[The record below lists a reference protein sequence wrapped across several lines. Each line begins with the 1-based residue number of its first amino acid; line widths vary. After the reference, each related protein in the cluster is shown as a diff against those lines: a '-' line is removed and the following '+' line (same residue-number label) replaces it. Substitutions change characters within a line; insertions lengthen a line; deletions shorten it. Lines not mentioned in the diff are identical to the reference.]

1 MNDIVARL
9 KLQSSEFDSK
19 VKRAAQGIQRMAEE
33 CHKAGG
39 VLNALEDENKKYV
52 QSIGRMET
60 VSKTARGS
68 LAELTAGFMDMKHV
82 YNQLSQEE
90 KNSEFGRELNKQIG
104 ILKQRVLDT
113 KQELKSMEGELSGS
127 KFGQFGGLIDDIGKK
142 FGINANL
149 TELLTSRTALMTAG
163 IGASIAVIT
172 KATEAWAGYNKELAK
187 QDQQTKVVTGLDD
200 AGAKKMT
207 DSIRAMVDTYNVD
220 FRQAV
225 EAANTLMSQ
234 FGESGE
240 KATQLLR
247 DGLRGMLQ
255 GDGPKL
261 LQMIQQYA
269 PAFRDAGVS
278 ARQLVAVIQN
288 SEGGIFTAENMNA
301 IVMGIKNIRLMTKQT
316 SEALAQ
322 LGIDGQQMSRQM
334 NDGSMTVFDALKQ
347 VASKLKDCEAGSQT
361 AGEVMQR
368 VFGKQGAMAG
378 QNLAK
383 AIEGLNLNLEETKR
397 QTGELGDAYA
407 DLQKANEN
415 LNKAIRDCF
424 EYDGWEQMATGI
436 QSKLVGALAAVLQK
450 IGDIKGALGGF
461 SVTQQQGDTKN
472 GGGAFMDRAL
482 DRLKGGWSQGRQNIF
497 DRQIQAYSSKIL
509 DINDQIRDIQEK
521 AAADMDGNMSVV
533 YEKQIRN
540 LENRKEAIKRNMDEY
555 DRRGQAIL
563 KETPTAPTSIPVSYS
578 TKGGN
583 KGVGTTKTEQ
593 TEMQTLQKQIQELEQ
608 EYIKLGNITTED
620 ANKRRSDIQ
629 SEIAANEKRINQIK
643 LLGEQAHGRL
653 LGGNVTTDNLGLA
666 RFAETQKPKDFNET
680 MKGFTTMKQQVQMEL
695 TADNMKVDE
704 ATLKTFLQDS
714 VQNGIDGMDLQ
725 FNAISSKLAEGID
738 VPDTAWQNILDQYNQ
753 MREQMGQDPIIIN
766 FKTGKM
772 EGVISDV
779 DKLKKTISTT
789 ASVVGTIGQ
798 AFNAIEDPAGKV
810 AAVVAQA
817 IANVALAYSDALAK
831 TTAEKFNIWSFIA
844 ASASAMISMGTTI
857 ASIHSAT
864 GYAQG
869 GMIKSNSYS
878 GDNVGGLVDGS
889 QLVGLNAGELVLTK
903 AQQGNLAQALQS
915 DGSGGGYTPSHVS
928 GEQIWIALNAFTRR
942 TGRGELVTWR

>member
-1 MNDIVARL
+1 MSDIVARL

-187 QDQQTKVVTGLDD
+187 QDQQTKVITGLDD

-301 IVMGIKNIRLMTKQT
+301 IVMGIKNIRLMTNQT
-316 SEALAQ
+316 SEALAK

-361 AGEVMQR
+361 AGEVMQT

-378 QNLAK
+378 QNLAN

-509 DINDQIRDIQEK
+509 DINDQIRAIQEK

-540 LENRKEAIKRNMDEY
+540 LENRKVAIKRNMDEY

-563 KETPTAPTSIPVSYS
+563 KETPTAPTSIPVSDS

-593 TEMQTLQKQIQELEQ
+593 TEMQTLQKQIQQLEQ
-608 EYIKLGNITTED
+608 EYIKLGGITTED
-620 ANKRRSDIQ
+620 ADKRRGEIQ
-629 SEIAANEKRINQIK
+629 SEIADNETRINQIK
-643 LLGEQAHGRL
+643 LLGEQAHGKL
-653 LGGNVTTDNLGLA
+653 MGG
-666 RFAETQKPKDFNET
+666 
-680 MKGFTTMKQQVQMEL
+680 
-695 TADNMKVDE
+695 
-704 ATLKTFLQDS
+704 S
-714 VQNGIDGMDLQ
+714 V
-725 FNAISSKLAEGID
+725 STEGIKMGSFAFD
-738 VPDTAWQNILDQYNQ
+738 GESLQKNLDYVLDQIKVK
-753 MREQMGQDPIIIN
+753 PIVVPLETTKNNI
-766 FKTGKM
+766 
-772 EGVISDV
+772 EGIT
-779 DKLKKTISTT
+779 KAAKTT
-789 ASVVGTIGQ
+789 AQVVGTIGQ
-798 AFNAIEDPAGKV
+798 AFNAIEDPAAKV

-817 IANVALAYSDALAK
+817 IANVALAYSQALAK
-831 TTAEKFNIWSFIA
+831 DVGSKFNIFGFIA
-844 ASASAMISMGTTI
+844 ASASAMISMATTI
-857 ASIHSAT
+857 ASIHQAT
-864 GYAQG
+864 GYAEG
-869 GMIKSNSYS
+869 GIVKGNSYS
-878 GDNVGGLVDGS
+878 GDNMMFGGDG
-889 QLVGLNAGELVLTK
+889 LYGLNAGELVLTR
-903 AQQGNLAQALQS
+903 AQQGSLAQSLQN
-915 DGSGGGYTPSHVS
+915 GGGQTVRVVGKIAGKDLFICAENWAKSAGK
-928 GEQIWIALNAFTRR
+928 GEF
-942 TGRGELVTWR
+942 VTW

>member
-1 MNDIVARL
+1 MSDIVARL

-187 QDQQTKVVTGLDD
+187 QDQQTKVITGLDD

-301 IVMGIKNIRLMTKQT
+301 IVMGIKNIRLMTNQT
-316 SEALAQ
+316 SEALAK

-361 AGEVMQR
+361 AGEVMQT

-378 QNLAK
+378 QNLAN

-509 DINDQIRDIQEK
+509 DINDQIRAIQEK

-540 LENRKEAIKRNMDEY
+540 LENRKVAIKRNMDEY

-563 KETPTAPTSIPVSYS
+563 KETPTAPTSIPVSDS

-593 TEMQTLQKQIQELEQ
+593 TEMRTLQKQIQELEQ
-608 EYIKLGNITTED
+608 EYIKLGGITTED
-620 ANKRRSDIQ
+620 ANKRREEIQ
-629 SEIAANEKRINQIK
+629 SEIAANETRINQIK
-643 LLGEQAHGRL
+643 LLGEQAHGKL
-653 LGGNVTTDNLGLA
+653 MGG
-666 RFAETQKPKDFNET
+666 
-680 MKGFTTMKQQVQMEL
+680 
-695 TADNMKVDE
+695 
-704 ATLKTFLQDS
+704 S
-714 VQNGIDGMDLQ
+714 V
-725 FNAISSKLAEGID
+725 STEGIKMGSFAFD
-738 VPDTAWQNILDQYNQ
+738 GESLQKNLDYVLDQIKVK
-753 MREQMGQDPIIIN
+753 PIVVPLETTKNNI
-766 FKTGKM
+766 
-772 EGVISDV
+772 EGIT
-779 DKLKKTISTT
+779 KAAKTT
-789 ASVVGTIGQ
+789 AQVVGTIGQ
-798 AFNAIEDPAGKV
+798 AFNAIEDPAAKV

-817 IANVALAYSDALAK
+817 IANVALAYSQALAK
-831 TTAEKFNIWSFIA
+831 DVGSKFNIFGFIA
-844 ASASAMISMGTTI
+844 ASASAMISMATTI
-857 ASIHSAT
+857 ASIHQAT
-864 GYAQG
+864 GYAEG
-869 GMIKSNSYS
+869 GIVKGNSYS
-878 GDNVGGLVDGS
+878 GDNMMFGGDG
-889 QLVGLNAGELVLTK
+889 LYGLNAGELVLTR
-903 AQQGNLAQALQS
+903 AQQGSLAQSLQN
-915 DGSGGGYTPSHVS
+915 GGGQTVRVVGKIAGKDLFICAENWAKSAGK
-928 GEQIWIALNAFTRR
+928 GEF
-942 TGRGELVTWR
+942 VTW